1 MITFRSL
8 LLFFTLLLL
17 TTSLTFGHSAHAL
30 EIDTKVDRNPVT
42 INESFQIIFSAHDS
56 PDQDPDFSPLEQD
69 FTILNQNHSTS
80 MTWIN
85 GKSIKLLEWRVQV
98 MAKNTGNVVVPSI
111 AFGSDKSSGISLLV
125 TAGIQNNYR
134 PQQNNHAEDMFLDVS
149 LSASTTYIQAQII
162 YTLRLFS
169 RIDIAQARLNEPT
182 LAEAVVEKLGD
193 DSIFNTQVD
202 GETYMV
208 TERKYAIFPQ
218 KSGHFIIKPI
228 DLTAEIISQ
237 TQRPMFNGFFNSQL
251 GKSQHIQSKALELE
265 VKPVPELF
273 KNQAWLPSEQ
283 LTLTESW
290 SADTQSLTVGEPLTR
305 TLKITAQG
313 TTVGLLPELTNTSNV
328 SEIKTYPDQPV
339 LKEDKN
345 ADGVHAVRE
354 EKLAY
359 MFSKPGDYTL
369 PAIKIAWFNTKTQ
382 HMAEAILPEVHLT
395 ALASAVSSTTQAPPE
410 QAVETRATSSD
421 TPNKLVTNTA
431 NLTVTTAA
439 YWPWVALGLTIA
451 WLATLIFFLSKPKP
465 SVSKATLKTVD
476 PKTVELKAIKQQ
488 LKQACDK
495 NDMTEA
501 KKVLLNWATLAFNLT
516 SLGALAEHCEAR
528 LRDEILV
535 INALAYGPETANNTA
550 LWSGKRLYQ
559 SFIEHE
565 ARIKL
570 TPEKKSTNDG
580 LTPLFRL

>member
-17 TTSLTFGHSAHAL
+17 TTSLTFGHVAHAL

-42 INESFQIIFSAHDS
+42 INESFQIIFTAHDS
-56 PDQDPDFSPLEQD
+56 PDKDPDFSALEQD

-85 GKSIKLLEWRVQV
+85 GKSIKVLEWRVQV

-111 AFGSDKSSGISLLV
+111 AFGADKSSDIALLV
-125 TAGIQNNYR
+125 TPGIQNNYR
-134 PQQNNHAEDMFLDVS
+134 QQQNNHAEDMFLDVS
-149 LSASTTYIQAQII
+149 LSSSTTYIQAQVI

-182 LAEAVVEKLGD
+182 LTDAVVEKLGE
-193 DSIFNTQVD
+193 DSVFTTQVD
-202 GETYMV
+202 GEDYTV

-228 DLTAEIISQ
+228 DLTAEIISPS
-237 TQRPMFNGFFNSQL
+237 QRPMFNGFFNSQL
-251 GKSQHIQSKALELE
+251 GKSQHIQSKSLEVE
-265 VKPVPELF
+265 VKPVPEQF
-273 KNQAWLPSEQ
+273 KQQAWLPSEH

-290 SADTQSLTVGEPLTR
+290 SADTKSLTVGEPLTR

-328 SEIKTYPDQPV
+328 NDIKTYPDQPV

-345 ADGVHAVRE
+345 VDGIMAVRE

-359 MFSKPGDYTL
+359 MFSKPGQYTL
-369 PAIKIAWFNTKTQ
+369 PAIKVAWFNTKTE
-382 HMAEAILPEVHLT
+382 HMTEAMLPEIHLT
-395 ALASAVSSTTQAPPE
+395 ALASANSVSTQAPPE
-410 QAVETRATSSD
+410 QATEPRATPLD
-421 TPNKLVTNTA
+421 IPNTLPTNTD

-451 WLATLIFFLSKPKP
+451 WLATLIFFLSKPKA
-465 SVSKATLKTVD
+465 SVSKAVINTVD
-476 PKTVELKAIKQQ
+476 TQSVELKAIKQR

-501 KKVLLNWATLAFNLT
+501 KKILLNWATLAFNLT
-516 SLGALAEHCEAR
+516 SLGVLAEHCEAR
-528 LRDEILV
+528 LRDEILL
-535 INALAYGPETANNTA
+535 INALAYGPDTAKNSA

-559 SFIEHE
+559 AFIEHD

-570 TPEKKSTNDG
+570 TPDKKINHDS
-580 LTPLFRL
+580 LAPLFRL